1 MRFVPSS
8 IYEMRNLM
16 KRVKIGISVLFLILW
31 ITGCAKTNNTSNSIS
46 DKNIERIHNTI
57 PIISITPQVH
67 KHEYFI
73 SEDELQNH
81 LEYICNEPRHFGSVG
96 EKKASTKIID
106 ILKEYQYDINSQ
118 IFSVYKQNFE
128 TTVSILGKEYF
139 NLNPLESESLGEAT
153 NLIATKYSKNVTDKT
168 LYITAHYDTIE
179 NTNGIIDNSSGVISV
194 LQIAKH
200 FMNVDL
206 NFNVKFIFFSAEEY
220 YRQGSR
226 YYLNNL
232 SSEERQNAIG
242 CINIDMIGEKNAGEI
257 VVKTV
262 GKRTNLISFLFE
274 EFTSYNIEDGGSSD
288 DLSFYNA
295 QIPLITL
302 CNINPNLKRDI
313 KLEID
318 LSQIKEIT
326 EELCY
331 FIEYLSGEDLDCKL
345 NEHLSVSKDEYNMNL
360 LNNSKLSVI
369 NATKTFIGNGHE
381 TLTIYDCIYNDK
393 ENIQIIEQINLDL
406 SLKELDSYQDI
417 MIDVNTDV
425 KYRFDTWKYQVNKQN
440 IDTIKIDYVAGS
452 RRGTIVGNITL
463 NEAIEVLKRYYA
475 NYHIY

>member
-1 MRFVPSS
+1 M
-8 IYEMRNLM
+8 
-16 KRVKIGISVLFLILW
+16 
-31 ITGCAKTNNTSNSIS
+31 
-46 DKNIERIHNTI
+46 
-57 PIISITPQVH
+57 
-67 KHEYFI
+67 
-73 SEDELQNH
+73 
-81 LEYICNEPRHFGSVG
+81 
-96 EKKASTKIID
+96 
-106 ILKEYQYDINSQ
+106 
-118 IFSVYKQNFE
+118 
-128 TTVSILGKEYF
+128 SILGKEYF

-153 NLIATKYSKNVTDKT
+153 NLIATKYSKNFTDKT
-168 LYITAHYDTIE
+168 LYFTAHYDTIE

-295 QIPLITL
+295 QIPVITL

-440 IDTIKIDYVAGS
+440 IDTIKKIMLLAAV
-452 RRGTIVGNITL
+452 
-463 NEAIEVLKRYYA
+463 EVR
-475 NYHIY
+475 